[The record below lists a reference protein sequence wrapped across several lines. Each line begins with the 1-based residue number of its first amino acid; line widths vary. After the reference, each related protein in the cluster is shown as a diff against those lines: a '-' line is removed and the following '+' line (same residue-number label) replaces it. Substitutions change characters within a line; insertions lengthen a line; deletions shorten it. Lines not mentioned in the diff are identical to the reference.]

1 MCVIDYTEKCEGNL
15 KGMFTACTMQEKALA
30 GDARVTNV
38 MYLHSQRYFSFV
50 TRISRNNGI
59 ISAINVPL

>member
-1 MCVIDYTEKCEGNL
+1 
-15 KGMFTACTMQEKALA
+15 MFTACAVQEKKLA

-50 TRISRNNGI
+50 TRISQGNGI
-59 ISAINVPL
+59 ISVINVPS